1 MNDLDRRIQEALQT
15 SPSGPALARDQ
26 SVAEELIGTFK
37 TRHRW
42 LHAIAFVFT
51 FACFMGATYSGYRF
65 AIATAVHDQMMWGGL
80 CVLGLVST
88 GFLKMYFWLEIHTN
102 RMLRELKRVELLLVV
117 RASGERDPTT

>member
-15 SPSGPALARDQ
+15 TPAGLDLAREQ
-26 SVAEELIGTFK
+26 GVAEELIGTFK

-42 LHAIAFVFT
+42 IHAIAFVFT
-51 FACFMGATYSGYRF
+51 FACFVSACYSGYRF
-65 AIATAVHDQMMWGGL
+65 AIAAEVHDQLMWGGL
-80 CVLGLVST
+80 CGLGLVFT

-117 RASGERDPTT
+117 HDRRDDSN